1 MLKHVPYWTDLA
13 LNGIYVQ
20 EAKKTGWLEIHK
32 KKSHLFSM
40 FHWLKGMS
48 EKYKK
53 RFKGCL

>member
-1 MLKHVPYWTDLA
+1 MHEHVLYLTDLA

-20 EAKKTGWLEIHK
+20 EAEKIWMAGNIHN
-32 KKSHLFSM
+32 KKSHWFSV

-53 RFKGCL
+53 TFKR